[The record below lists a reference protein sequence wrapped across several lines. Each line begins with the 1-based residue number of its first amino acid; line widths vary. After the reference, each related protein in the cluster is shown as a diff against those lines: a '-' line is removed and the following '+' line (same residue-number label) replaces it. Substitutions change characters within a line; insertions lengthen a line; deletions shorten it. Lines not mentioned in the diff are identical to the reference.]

1 VFRNQLFADLYKHL
15 LFYQK
20 TITFTKKEQEQN
32 SAETTGVVNQWLS
45 RYSERYIL
53 DMFWEENSN
62 ELFTAASIK
71 MF

>member
-1 VFRNQLFADLYKHL
+1 M
-15 LFYQK
+15 
-20 TITFTKKEQEQN
+20 
-32 SAETTGVVNQWLS
+32 VNQCLS

-71 MF
+71 SSESRKFLLSKIFLLSLEKVDLIENSDVAVFY